1 MSIKTR
7 RRLEKNLL
15 LALKVAVGSAAAIY
29 IAGLLQLE
37 YAVSA
42 GTVTLLSLLG
52 TKMETV
58 KFTFVRLGTFAVTT
72 LLAVLFIPHMES
84 VWVAFGMVIF
94 GIVFLSAM
102 LDWKST
108 LSVNGVIAAHYMTTK
123 DFGIGFLYNEFML
136 VLIGVSIAFLLNMF
150 YLNKKQEKHIIKGMR
165 FTEKSLQ
172 DILCKIAD
180 YLMEEQEGRNVW
192 EDIRDLESRL
202 ADMIEEAREYKSNS
216 FMSYHQYYIDYFI
229 MRMNQLKML
238 HSLHYEMQKIR
249 SMPRQAKIVADYMRD
264 MAERI
269 SEKNTAE
276 NEMKNL
282 QRVFENMR
290 KEELPKEQE
299 EFESRALLY
308 HIMMDMEEFLKCKI
322 RFVEHISEK
331 QKKMYW

>member
-1 MSIKTR
+1 MSIRTR

-15 LALKVAVGSAAAIY
+15 LAMKVAVGSAAAIY
-29 IAGLLQLE
+29 IAGLLHLE

-72 LLAVLFIPHMES
+72 LFAMLFIPHMQS
-84 VWVAFGMVIF
+84 VWIAFGLVIF

-123 DFGIGFLYNEFML
+123 DFSIGFLYNEFML

-165 FTEKSLQ
+165 FTEKMLR
-172 DILCKIAD
+172 DILSEMAD
-180 YLMEEQEGRNVW
+180 YLLERQMEKDVW
-192 EDIRDLESRL
+192 EEIRMLEVRL
-202 ADMIEEAREYKSNS
+202 GDMIEEAREYKSNS
-216 FMSYHQYYIDYFI
+216 FLSYHQYYIDYFI

-238 HSLHYEMQKIR
+238 HSLHYEMRRIR
-249 SMPRQAKIVADYMRD
+249 SMPKQAKIVADYMIY
-264 MAERI
+264 MGERI
-269 SEKNTAE
+269 SEKNVAKS
-276 NEMKNL
+276 EMENL
-282 QRVFENMR
+282 QKVFENMSR
-290 KEELPKEQE
+290 EELPRKQE

-308 HIMMDMEEFLKCKI
+308 HIMMDIEEFLTCKI
-322 RFVEHISEK
+322 RFVENISEK
-331 QKKMYW
+331 QRKMYW